1 MQYFAYKIKIPATQL
16 NGMSHLI
23 LMKTLLF
30 AFNGWGNWDLKPL
43 SSQSLS

>member
-1 MQYFAYKIKIPATQL
+1 MHDFAYIIKISATQL
-16 NGMSHLI
+16 SSMSHLI

-43 SSQSLS
+43 SS